1 MQDSRKPY
9 SRKLPTQLRSKRIVE
24 AIIQACRK
32 ILREE
37 GPEALNT
44 NYIAEVAGV
53 NIASLYRW
61 FDNKE
66 SVVAHTFEVM
76 VADEIEGLMPLFDEL
91 NHQVK
96 PDEAITVIID
106 ILLTAQRRFLA
117 LHRYFYQAHQADF
130 YVGSRPFIDGNQSW
144 MQAASGW
151 ISIMIKESHPEWS
164 QGDCDF
170 KAFIITRA
178 IEGIMLSAVT
188 DNPDILDQDFF
199 RDELISLARLYLLQN
214 DHQTPT

>member
-1 MQDSRKPY
+1 MQVNREPLA
-9 SRKLPTQLRSKRIVE
+9 RKLPTQLRSKRIVE
-24 AIIQACRK
+24 AIVQACRK

-61 FDNKE
+61 FENKE

-76 VADEIEGLMPLFDEL
+76 VSEEIEGLMPLFEEL
-91 NHQVK
+91 NK
-96 PDEAITVIID
+96 KITPDEAITVIID
-106 ILLTAQRRFLA
+106 ILLTAQRRFMT
-117 LHRYFYQAHQADF
+117 LHRYFYQTHQADF
-130 YVGSRPFIDGNQSW
+130 YVGSRPFIDGSQSW

-151 ISIMIKESHPEWS
+151 ISIMISESHPDWATDE
-164 QGDCDF
+164 CDF

-178 IEGIMLSAVT
+178 IEGIMLAAVT
-188 DNPDILDQDFF
+188 DNPDILDQDYF
-199 RDELISLARLYLLQN
+199 REELISLAKLYLLKAN
-214 DHQTPT
+214 RLSL